1 MEQTSAVELTRRELI
16 PLFCK
21 LSALGCVF
29 TDSVGLGEK
38 KKNIYIYK
46 MMIDRKH
53 SQTTYSVGDASK
65 IILSLE
71 CQAAS
76 KGKGGYLVQ

>member
-38 KKNIYIYK
+38 KKK
-46 MMIDRKH
+46 RH
-53 SQTTYSVGDASK
+53 GFA
-65 IILSLE
+65 LSNLGS
-71 CQAAS
+71 CNLNDT
-76 KGKGGYLVQ
+76 LVKAVTRFIAEVF

>member
-29 TDSVGLGEK
+29 TDSVGLEK
-38 KKNIYIYK
+38 KKMQVSLY
-46 MMIDRKH
+46 RP
-53 SQTTYSVGDASK
+53 
-65 IILSLE
+65 LSLDTSSHDISHIAWHNISGRI
-71 CQAAS
+71 QRP
-76 KGKGGYLVQ
+76 